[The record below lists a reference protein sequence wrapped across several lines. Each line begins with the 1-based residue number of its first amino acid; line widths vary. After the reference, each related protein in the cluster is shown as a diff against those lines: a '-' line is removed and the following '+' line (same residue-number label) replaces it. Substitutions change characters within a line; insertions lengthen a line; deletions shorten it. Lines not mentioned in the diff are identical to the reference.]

1 MTKHLTDLQV
11 GRIQGEF
18 AARKDGCVD
27 ALARYRRVSWA
38 TIDKALR
45 RKDSD
50 VRGVRK
56 TPATSPAIRAR
67 RKAVVAIS
75 EQTVVVDGRD
85 MPVHCT
91 ASSIQK
97 ALPPAMATS
106 KSTVL
111 RDLDASG
118 MVCRVRRRVPTRD
131 PAVCATRLIFAKG
144 WTKPQC
150 KKKLKLCVWSDEHT
164 VSINDHTSRSMYVR
178 ARGGRVIPRERRRH
192 QNIPRV
198 MIWGAVGED
207 FKSEIILFPQQG
219 KPSEDGR
226 QRKDRMTF
234 RLNAK
239 SYVRKCLS
247 PVVAALKAKGRI
259 FQHDGASPHGRGASE
274 SVAEKFLRNKGVTVM
289 RPWPPY
295 SPDLNMIEYLW
306 PLLNAR
312 VAALHPRNLAE
323 LKVAVKQAWASI
335 TQQEINAICRGFKGR
350 CEAVRRAGG
359 ACV

>member
-18 AARKDGCVD
+18 AARKHGCVD
-27 ALARYRRVSWA
+27 ALARARRVSWA
-38 TIDKALR
+38 TIHKALI
-45 RKDSD
+45 RKDD
-50 VRGVRK
+50 LRGIRK

-67 RKAVVAIS
+67 RKAVVALA

-85 MPVHCT
+85 VPLHCT
-91 ASSIQK
+91 ALSILN
-97 ALPPAMATS
+97 ALPLGLRTS

-111 RDLDASG
+111 RDLSADG

-131 PAVCATRLIFAKG
+131 PAVCATRLLFARG

-150 KKKLKLCVWSDEHT
+150 KKKIKLCVWSDEHT
-164 VSINDHTSRSMYVR
+164 VSINDHTCRTMFVH
-178 ARGGRVIPRERRRH
+178 AGGRVIPRERRRH

-198 MIWGAVGED
+198 MIWAAVGED
-207 FKSEIILFPQQG
+207 FKSEIVLFPQQG
-219 KPSEDGR
+219 KPNEDGR
-226 QRKDRMTF
+226 ARKDKMTF
-234 RLNAK
+234 RLNAQ

-247 PVVAALKAKGRI
+247 PVVAALKAKNRI

-295 SPDLNMIEYLW
+295 SPDLNMIEFLW
-306 PLLNAR
+306 PILNAR

-335 TQQEINAICRGFKGR
+335 TQAEINAICRGFKGR

-359 ACV
+359 ACE